1 MLTVNAAA
9 KEGIT
14 SIATVHDSFGCLAA
28 HAERFRKII
37 LEQFVQM
44 YEEHDVLSEVLKQ
57 ARKDLGETGRPPLL
71 PELPKKGNLN
81 IKDVLKAEYAF
92 AWSPEVI
99 DILRGSLTKRV
110 CAENGK
116 SWFDLGYVTEYSVW
130 DRDRFIDTIVV
141 GKAACGY

>member
-1 MLTVNAAA
+1 MMKRGLTLVALICAP
-9 KEGIT
+9 T
-14 SIATVHDSFGCLAA
+14 LCLAGNDDA
-28 HAERFRKII
+28 LFNTLNAGIDRGIDNI
-37 LEQFVQM
+37 Q
-44 YEEHDVLSEVLKQ
+44 S
-57 ARKDLGETGRPPLL
+57 
-71 PELPKKGNLN
+71 ELPLT
-81 IKDVLKAEYAF
+81 F
-92 AWSPEVI
+92 APGMAVTGARREGRTIIYTMDFQLPPGGSWSPKVI

>member
-1 MLTVNAAA
+1 
-9 KEGIT
+9 
-14 SIATVHDSFGCLAA
+14 
-28 HAERFRKII
+28 
-37 LEQFVQM
+37 M
-44 YEEHDVLSEVLKQ
+44 YNKRDVLSQVLKR